1 MIAFFGM
8 GLLGSNFV
16 RALRRRGEEVH
27 VWNRTPE
34 RAFALK
40 DVGAKPFNNAADA
53 VRGASRLHLTLPDDA
68 IVDAV
73 LKSAEPGFS
82 AGLVIIDHSTVS
94 TEGARRRALDW
105 AEKGFHYLHAPVF
118 MGPQNALDSTG
129 LMLVGGPRELFSRVE
144 KELEKMTGAIKY
156 VGADTSRAAALK
168 LIGNSFILT
177 LTTGLRDILLLAKSM
192 GIEHDDVTSLFD
204 SIHAGDMVPVRL
216 KKLLTMDFS
225 QPTWELQM
233 ARKDAGLMI
242 NEAKN
247 AGLSLSVLPVLTQ
260 MMDVLI
266 QNGQAQKDWTIVA
279 QDALQVSSANR

>member
-40 DVGAKPFNNAADA
+40 DIGAKPFNNAYEAI
-53 VRGASRLHLTLPDDA
+53 RGASRLHLTLPDDA

-73 LKSAEPGFS
+73 LKSAETGFP

-94 TEGARRRALDW
+94 TEGAHRRAKVW
-105 AEKGFHYLHAPVF
+105 AEKGFYYIHAPVF
-118 MGPQNALDSTG
+118 MGPQNALESTG

-144 KELEKMTGAIKY
+144 KELEKMTGSIKY
-156 VGADTSRAAALK
+156 VGPDTSRAAALK

-192 GIEHDDVTSLFD
+192 GIEQNDVTSLFD

-233 ARKDAGLMI
+233 ARKDAGLMLD
-242 NEAKN
+242 EAKN
-247 AGLSLSVLPVLTQ
+247 AGISLSVLPVLAQ

-266 QNGQAQKDWTIVA
+266 QNGKAQKDWTIVA
-279 QDALQVSSANR
+279 KDALE